1 MKELRKKLWAKLLAA
16 VLLFLLLT
24 AVLTSA
30 ALTVVLAKHGAYDGG
45 TAEGYA
51 QGYVNDE
58 ADLVTGRILSIETTD
73 VGIYLSD
80 ELAEEFDGQEPSN
93 FAFVVTSA
101 TGTPIYTYGDTG
113 SFLYEKSWSIERAR
127 YGEIWTRTGIYA
139 TQEQLEQTIA
149 QMEAQGSNIVS
160 YVWNETTQLATI
172 QYHPRQIMDVIK
184 VTGGL
189 DASFP
194 QRDNVFYIY
203 RVLHFGTP
211 LRYWLIAIA
220 AVGALCSLLL
230 AVFLCSGAGRR
241 TGDDELHET
250 FLDRMPLGCYFLL
263 TALLGFI
270 PRWLVRMGEHHYS
283 CHTAVA
289 IAALILALIVSVVL
303 LLGLLL
309 TLCTRLKQRG
319 WWRNTLIYRV
329 LRPAAKALWRGLCAL
344 WRNLPLYWKSGIV
357 WLVLCVVEGLAF
369 WERLPVVW
377 LLEKLLLTPLLIAC
391 IIFLRRLQRGAE
403 SISGGDYSYQ
413 IDVSHMPQLLR
424 EHGQQLNH
432 IGDGLQHAVEE
443 CMRSE
448 RMKAELIT
456 NVSHD
461 IKTPL
466 TSIIN
471 YVDLLKKEGLTSENA
486 PEYLDVLDRQTAR
499 LKKLTEDLIEASKA
513 STGNVSVLLEAT
525 DLNVVL
531 SQALGE
537 YENRLE
543 RAKLEVVTKLTD
555 TPAMAQ
561 ADGKLLWRIFDNLLG
576 NICKYAMPGTRV
588 YLRTYC
594 SGDKVLAEFKNISAQ
609 ELDIAPEELMER
621 FVRGDASRN
630 TEGSGLGLSI
640 ASSFAELQGGALR
653 LSVDGDLFKAT
664 VVLNTIQ

>member
-1 MKELRKKLWAKLLAA
+1 MKELRKKLWAKILAA

-24 AVLTSA
+24 AALTSA
-30 ALTVVLAKHGAYDGG
+30 ALTVVLAKCGAYDGG
-45 TAEGYA
+45 TAESYA

-80 ELAEEFDGQEPSN
+80 ELAGEFDGQEPSN

-113 SFLYEKSWSIERAR
+113 SFLYEKSWSIERTR

-172 QYHPRQIMDVIK
+172 QYQPRQIMDVIK

-203 RVLHFGTP
+203 RVLQFGTP

-241 TGDDELHET
+241 AGDDELHET
-250 FLDRMPLGCYFLL
+250 LLDRMPLGCYFLL
-263 TALLGFI
+263 TALLGLI

-283 CHTAVA
+283 CHTAAA

-309 TLCTRLKQRG
+309 TVCTRLKQRG
-319 WWRNTLIYRV
+319 WWRNTLIYLV
-329 LRPAAKALWRGLCAL
+329 FRPAAKAIWRGLCAL
-344 WRNLPLYWKSGIV
+344 WRYLPLYWKSGIV
-357 WLVLCVVEGLAF
+357 WLVLCIIEGIAF
-369 WERLPVVW
+369 LDRAPVVW
-377 LLEKLLLTPLLIAC
+377 LLEKLLLTPVFIAC

-543 RAKLEVVTKLTD
+543 RAKLEVVAKLTD

-588 YLRTYC
+588 YLRTDC

-640 ASSFAELQGGALR
+640 ASSFAELQGGALQ

-664 VVLNTIQ
+664 VVLNAIQ

>member
-172 QYHPRQIMDVIK
+172 QYQPRQIMDVIK

-203 RVLHFGTP
+203 RVLQFGMP

-241 TGDDELHET
+241 AGDDELHET

-263 TALLGFI
+263 TALLGLI

-377 LLEKLLLTPLLIAC
+377 LLEKLLLTPLFIAC

-403 SISGGDYSYQ
+403 SISGGDYRYQ

-471 YVDLLKKEGLTSENA
+471 YVDLMEKEEIDN
-486 PEYLDVLDRQTAR
+486 PKVQEYLEVLDRQSAR
-499 LKKLTEDLIEASKA
+499 LKKLIEDLMEASKA
-513 STGNVSVLLEAT
+513 STGNIKVELEECDAT
-525 DLNVVL
+525 VMLTQVV
-531 SQALGE
+531 GE
-537 YENRLE
+537 FED
-543 RAKLEVVTKLTD
+543 RAKKNDLDIVVSSPEP
-555 TPAMAQ
+555 PANIM
-561 ADGKLLWRIFDNLLG
+561 ADGRHLWRVIDNLMS
-576 NICKYAMPGTRV
+576 NICKYAQPGTRV
-588 YLRTYC
+588 YIDLEKYNGMVIMTFRNTSRYQ
-594 SGDKVLAEFKNISAQ
+594 LNISS
-609 ELDIAPEELMER
+609 EELMER
-621 FVRGDASRN
+621 FVRGDSSRN

-640 ASSFAELQGGALR
+640 AQSLTALMGGNFAIQI
-653 LSVDGDLFKAT
+653 DGDLFKAI
-664 VVLNTIQ
+664 LSFDECE

>member
-24 AVLTSA
+24 AALTSA
-30 ALTVVLAKHGAYDGG
+30 ALTVVLAKCGAYDGG
-45 TAEGYA
+45 TAESYA

-80 ELAEEFDGQEPSN
+80 ELAGEFDGQEPSN

-113 SFLYEKSWSIERAR
+113 NFLYEKSWSIERTR

-160 YVWNETTQLATI
+160 YVWNETPQLATI
-172 QYHPRQIMDVIK
+172 QYQPRQIMDVIK

-203 RVLHFGTP
+203 RVLQFGTP
-211 LRYWLIAIA
+211 LRYWLIVIA
-220 AVGALCSLLL
+220 AVGGLSSILL
-230 AVFLCSGAGRR
+230 AEFLCSGAGRR
-241 TGDDELHET
+241 AGDDELHET
-250 FLDRMPLGCYFLL
+250 ILDRMPLGCYFLL
-263 TALLGFI
+263 TALLGLI

-283 CHTAVA
+283 CHTAAA

-344 WRNLPLYWKSGIV
+344 WRYLPLYWKSGIV
-357 WLVLCVVEGLAF
+357 WLVLCVIEGLAF

-377 LLEKLLLTPLLIAC
+377 LLEKLLLTPVFIAC

-403 SISGGDYSYQ
+403 KISNGDLSYQ
-413 IDVSHMPQLLR
+413 IDVSHMPHLLR

-432 IGDGLQHAVEE
+432 IGDGLQHAVEDR
-443 CMRSE
+443 MRSE

-471 YVDLLKKEGLTSENA
+471 YVDLLKKEGLTSEKA

-543 RAKLEVVTKLTD
+543 RAKLEVVAKLTD

-594 SGDKVLAEFKNISAQ
+594 SGDKVFVEFKNISAQ

-640 ASSFAELQGGALR
+640 ASSFAELQGGALQ

-664 VVLNTIQ
+664 VVLNAIQ

>member
-24 AVLTSA
+24 AALTSA
-30 ALTVVLAKHGAYDGG
+30 ALTVVLAKCGAYDGG
-45 TAEGYA
+45 TAESYA

-80 ELAEEFDGQEPSN
+80 ELAGEFDGQEPSN

-113 SFLYEKSWSIERAR
+113 NFLYEKSWSIERTR

-172 QYHPRQIMDVIK
+172 QYQPRQIMDVIK

-203 RVLHFGTP
+203 RVLQFGTP
-211 LRYWLIAIA
+211 LRYWLIVIA
-220 AVGALCSLLL
+220 AVGGLSSILL

-241 TGDDELHET
+241 AGDDELHET
-250 FLDRMPLGCYFLL
+250 ILDRMPLGCYFLL
-263 TALLGFI
+263 TALLGLI

-283 CHTAVA
+283 CHTAAA

-329 LRPAAKALWRGLCAL
+329 FRPAAKAIWRGLRAL

-357 WLVLCVVEGLAF
+357 WLVLCVIEGLAF

-377 LLEKLLLTPLLIAC
+377 LLEKLLLTPLFIAC

-432 IGDGLQHAVEE
+432 IGDGLQHAVEDR
-443 CMRSE
+443 MRSE

-555 TPAMAQ
+555 APAMAQ

-594 SGDKVLAEFKNISAQ
+594 SGDKVFVEFKNISAQ

-640 ASSFAELQGGALR
+640 ASSFAELQGGALQ
-653 LSVDGDLFKAT
+653 LNVDGDLFKAT
-664 VVLNTIQ
+664 VVLNAIQ

>member
-172 QYHPRQIMDVIK
+172 QYQPRQIMDVIK

-203 RVLHFGTP
+203 RVLQFGMP

-263 TALLGFI
+263 TALLGLI

-329 LRPAAKALWRGLCAL
+329 LRPAAKAHWRGLCAL
-344 WRNLPLYWKSGIV
+344 
-357 WLVLCVVEGLAF
+357 
-369 WERLPVVW
+369 
-377 LLEKLLLTPLLIAC
+377 
-391 IIFLRRLQRGAE
+391 
-403 SISGGDYSYQ
+403 
-413 IDVSHMPQLLR
+413 
-424 EHGQQLNH
+424 
-432 IGDGLQHAVEE
+432 
-443 CMRSE
+443 
-448 RMKAELIT
+448 
-456 NVSHD
+456 
-461 IKTPL
+461 
-466 TSIIN
+466 
-471 YVDLLKKEGLTSENA
+471 
-486 PEYLDVLDRQTAR
+486 
-499 LKKLTEDLIEASKA
+499 
-513 STGNVSVLLEAT
+513 
-525 DLNVVL
+525 
-531 SQALGE
+531 
-537 YENRLE
+537 
-543 RAKLEVVTKLTD
+543 
-555 TPAMAQ
+555 
-561 ADGKLLWRIFDNLLG
+561 
-576 NICKYAMPGTRV
+576 
-588 YLRTYC
+588 
-594 SGDKVLAEFKNISAQ
+594 
-609 ELDIAPEELMER
+609 
-621 FVRGDASRN
+621 
-630 TEGSGLGLSI
+630 
-640 ASSFAELQGGALR
+640 
-653 LSVDGDLFKAT
+653 
-664 VVLNTIQ
+664 